1 LLSDMTRDVFLRCL
15 DADFHDLR
23 AAAVD
28 LSAPVPSCP
37 GWTVDDLVGHVAHVY
52 LHKVEAMRRGAM
64 PKPWPPEPTGE
75 KTLALLDRAY
85 TELVAEFA
93 DRPDD
98 QPCPTWYEPDQTV
111 GFWVRRMAQETVIHR
126 VDAELAAGFPIS
138 RIPAELADDGIAE
151 VLEVFL
157 SYATRQ
163 WPEDFGDLLRAN
175 GNRAVMVSAGGA
187 RWLVRLD
194 HGSVE
199 IAHDTAG
206 QAVAQVSGGPHDV
219 LLWLWRRVGDSAV
232 RVEGDATA
240 VGRLR
245 ALLEAATQ

>member
-1 LLSDMTRDVFLRCL
+1 MTREVFLRSL
-15 DADFHDLR
+15 EADFADLR

-37 GWTVDDLVGHVAHVY
+37 GWTIDDLVSHVAHVY
-52 LHKVEAMRRGAM
+52 LHKVETMRRGEL

-75 KTLALLDRAY
+75 KSTALLDRAHAA
-85 TELVAEFA
+85 LVAEFA
-93 DRPDD
+93 ARPDE
-98 QPCPTWYEPDQTV
+98 QACPTWYEPDQTV

-138 RIPAELADDGIAE
+138 PIPAELAGDGIAE

-157 SYATRQ
+157 SYATRA

-175 GNRAVMVSAGGA
+175 GNRAVLVSAGGA

-194 HGSVE
+194 HGGVE
-199 IAHDTAG
+199 IAPDTAG
-206 QAVAQVSGGPHDV
+206 QAVAQVSGAPHDV

-232 RVEGDATA
+232 RVEGDASA
-240 VGRLR
+240 VSRLR

>member
-1 LLSDMTRDVFLRCL
+1 MTRDVFLRCL
-15 DADFHDLR
+15 EADFADLR

-28 LSAPVPSCP
+28 LTAPVPSCP
-37 GWTVDDLVGHVAHVY
+37 GWTVDDLVSHVAHVY
-52 LHKVEAMRRGAM
+52 LHKVETMRHGEL
-64 PKPWPPEPTGE
+64 PKAWPPEPTGE
-75 KTLALLDRAY
+75 KSGALLDRAY
-85 TELVAEFA
+85 AELVAEFA
-93 DRPDD
+93 ARSDS
-98 QPCPTWYEPDQTV
+98 QACPTWYEPDQTV

-126 VDAELAAGFPIS
+126 VDAQLAAGFAIS
-138 RIPAELADDGIAE
+138 PIPAELAGDGIAE

-175 GNRAVMVSAGGA
+175 GNRAVLVSAGGA

-199 IAHDTAG
+199 IAPDTAG
-206 QAVAQVSGGPHDV
+206 QAVAQVSGAPHDV

-240 VGRLR
+240 VSRLR
-245 ALLEAATQ
+245 AMLEAATQ

>member
-1 LLSDMTRDVFLRCL
+1 MTRDVFLRCL
-15 DADFHDLR
+15 QADFTALR

-37 GWTVDDLVGHVAHVY
+37 GWTVDDLVSHVAHVY
-52 LHKVEAMRRGAM
+52 LHKAETMRRGEL

-75 KTLALLDRAY
+75 TSLALLDRSYA
-85 TELVAEFA
+85 ELVAEFA
-93 DRPDD
+93 DRPDG
-98 QPCPTWYEPDQTV
+98 QACPTWYEPDQTV

-126 VDAELAAGFPIS
+126 VDAELAAGLPVS
-138 RIPAELADDGIAE
+138 PIPAELADDGIAE

-175 GNRAVMVSAGGA
+175 GNRAVLVGAGGA

-199 IAHDTAG
+199 IAPDTAG
-206 QAVAQVSGGPHDV
+206 QAVAQVSGAPHAV

-232 RVEGDATA
+232 RVEGDAAA
-240 VGRLR
+240 VSRLR

>member
-1 LLSDMTRDVFLRCL
+1 MTRDTFLRCL
-15 DADFHDLR
+15 EADFRDLR

-37 GWTVDDLVGHVAHVY
+37 GWTVDDLVGHVALVY
-52 LHKVEAMRRGAM
+52 LHKVQAMRHGSW
-64 PKPWPPEPTGE
+64 PKPWPPEASGE
-75 KTLALLDRAY
+75 KSLALLERGY
-85 TELVAEFA
+85 LELVTEFA
-93 DRPDD
+93 ERPDG
-98 QPCPTWYEPDQTV
+98 QSCPTWYEPDQTV

-126 VDAELAAGFPIS
+126 VDAELAAGFPVS
-138 RIPAELADDGIAE
+138 PIPAELADDGIAE

-175 GNRAVMVSAGGA
+175 GNQAVLVSAGGA

-206 QAVAQVSGGPHDV
+206 QAVAQVSGAPHDV

-232 RVEGDATA
+232 RVEGDTA
-240 VGRLR
+240 AVARLR
-245 ALLEAATQ
+245 AMLEAATQ

>member
-1 LLSDMTRDVFLRCL
+1 MTRDVFLRCL
-15 DADFHDLR
+15 EADFADLR

-37 GWTVDDLVGHVAHVY
+37 GWTVDDLVTHVAHVY
-52 LHKVEAMRRGAM
+52 LHKVATMRRGEFPSA
-64 PKPWPPEPTGE
+64 WPPEPTGE
-75 KTLALLDRAY
+75 KSTALLDRGYA
-85 TELVAEFA
+85 ELVAEFA
-93 DRPDD
+93 ARPDS
-98 QPCPTWYEPDQTV
+98 QACPTWYEPDQTV

-126 VDAELAAGFPIS
+126 VDAELAAGRPIS
-138 RIPAELADDGIAE
+138 PIPPELAADGIAE

-163 WPEDFGDLLRAN
+163 WPEDFGDLLRAD
-175 GNRAVMVSAGGA
+175 GNRAVLVSAGGA

-199 IAHDTAG
+199 IAPDTAG
-206 QAVAQVSGGPHDV
+206 QAAAQISGAPHDV

-240 VGRLR
+240 VSRLR
-245 ALLEAATQ
+245 AMLEAVTQ